1 MFPGQN
7 VFLAEFFL
15 WCGLV
20 LAAPVMTVSAL
31 FRSRYRRMV
40 AVAALCLWCAIA
52 GGALMGAMWG
62 WMANA
67 DQQVQLRRIA
77 SLPDGAKAADVTLRP
92 MGSVLFFVELDKL
105 VSLARKLAL
114 NSRGMFSEPATHLL
128 IRPGPFNG
136 MGVPMVV
143 FRPRGQDMSLE
154 FLLTLPGRPFQVI
167 VFEAWMRISAWFNH
181 DALAGV

>member
-20 LAAPVMTVSAL
+20 LAAPVMTVWAL

-92 MGSVLFFVELDKL
+92 MGRSC
-105 VSLARKLAL
+105 S
-114 NSRGMFSEPATHLL
+114 S
-128 IRPGPFNG
+128 
-136 MGVPMVV
+136 
-143 FRPRGQDMSLE
+143 
-154 FLLTLPGRPFQVI
+154 
-167 VFEAWMRISAWFNH
+167 
-181 DALAGV
+181 

>member
-1 MFPGQN
+1 MLPGQD

-20 LAAPVMTVSAL
+20 LAAPVMTVWAL

-62 WMANA
+62 WMATA
-67 DQQVQLRRIA
+67 DQQVQRRRIA

-105 VSLARKLAL
+105 GRRLGYLPVLLPLLAAALIVRKA
-114 NSRGMFSEPATHLL
+114 FSDNPVEKRKPYDPESEIFT
-128 IRPGPFNG
+128 PYGP
-136 MGVPMVV
+136 
-143 FRPRGQDMSLE
+143 
-154 FLLTLPGRPFQVI
+154 
-167 VFEAWMRISAWFNH
+167 
-181 DALAGV
+181 